1 MTARRACR
9 SLSQGVQQGVSR
21 GGAMLPIKASCAMSG
36 DRSSA
41 GQRASSAS
49 QPNRSDPT
57 MSPAT
62 GLSLAGQHYA
72 AHGFAAETRNQNS
85 TKQRIA
91 RLGPLGPL
99 VWLAGRVVPWHTF
112 NLVRF
117 AWRFSRRVI
126 RSIRPPPSG
135 QRLGLHCRCI
145 DLCEHGLH
153 VCLAWHC
160 RSLSKVRDEN
170 SSICRRAAQQARGT
184 IERNR

>member
-1 MTARRACR
+1 MAARRACR

-36 DRSSA
+36 DRSSR
-41 GQRASSAS
+41 GTKSELSKSAE
-49 QPNRSDPT
+49 QIRSDDESGDRPF
-57 MSPAT
+57 P
-62 GLSLAGQHYA
+62 AGQHYA

-112 NLVRF
+112 NLVGF

-126 RSIRPPPSG
+126 RSIKPPPSG

-160 RSLSKVRDEN
+160 CSLSKVRDEN